1 MLAWSGR
8 KSACIQPELNT
19 MTTPTMVAEKVVKR
33 SMSSGTSD

>member
-1 MLAWSGR
+1 LNTGDAVSVRG
-8 KSACIQPELNT
+8 LLFNT